1 MAGCDVTKGGHCD
14 PNGTCLAGWTGADCK
29 QRCLKGFYGKNCE
42 LRCSVCENH
51 DCSCDPVTGAC
62 SPACLVTLESKANA
76 YGQLV
81 IPSVVGASVIALL
94 ALFVVGYVWRHR
106 DDSENETL
114 QNLDG
119 VATFWRRYSQSPH
132 LLLGTYSP
140 EGAKLHRMS
149 ILSHLSSS
157 SLNRPLPLDGRSSP
171 MSTHSRR
178 SRTGSVFSSFD
189 EDLFDED
196 LFDED
201 LFDGLSENDTCVES
215 ITESEQSERKCTEQS
230 GEKCTEQS
238 GGKSTEQSGGK
249 CTEQSGGKSTEQS
262 GEKCTEQ
269 SGGKSTE
276 QIEQKPTEAVP
287 IVPRLTCTS
296 TTINV

>member
-1 MAGCDVTKGGHCD
+1 M
-14 PNGTCLAGWTGADCK
+14 TGF
-29 QRCLKGFYGKNCE
+29 R
-42 LRCSVCENH
+42 S
-51 DCSCDPVTGAC
+51 VTGAC

-119 VATFWRRYSQSPH
+119 
-132 LLLGTYSP
+132 
-140 EGAKLHRMS
+140 
-149 ILSHLSSS
+149 
-157 SLNRPLPLDGRSSP
+157 
-171 MSTHSRR
+171 
-178 SRTGSVFSSFD
+178 FD

-215 ITESEQSERKCTEQS
+215 ITESEQSERKYGARESVKKLGVLKENATPLS
-230 GEKCTEQS
+230 VAR
-238 GGKSTEQSGGK
+238 
-249 CTEQSGGKSTEQS
+249 
-262 GEKCTEQ
+262 
-269 SGGKSTE
+269 
-276 QIEQKPTEAVP
+276 AVRTSCGLNTRSWG
-287 IVPRLTCTS
+287 VLRLDLHPVTS
-296 TTINV
+296 LDGN